1 MAEAVK
7 PADVVSF
14 WRDAGPKKWFE
25 KDESFDRDIRD
36 RFGAL
41 HADAAAGK
49 HDAWAET
56 PEGALA
62 LLLLLDQFSRNLY
75 RGDAKTYAQDPKA
88 REIARAALSKGFDQ
102 KVEPELRSFFL
113 LPFMHS
119 EELADQ
125 QRCVAL
131 AHANGDP
138 GTLKFARHH
147 EGIVR
152 RFGRFPHRNAILGRH
167 NTPAEEEFLGGGGFG
182 G

>member
-1 MAEAVK
+1 MAEAIA
-7 PADVVSF
+7 PGDVVSF
-14 WRDAGPKKWFE
+14 WRDAGPEKWFK
-25 KDESFDRDIRD
+25 KDDSFDRDIRD

-62 LLLLLDQFSRNLY
+62 LLLLLDQFSRNLF
-75 RGDAKTYAQDPKA
+75 RGDAGTYAQDAKA
-88 REIARAALSKGFDQ
+88 REIARAALSKSFEQ
-102 KVEPELRSFFL
+102 KVEPAFRSFFL

-125 QRCVAL
+125 RRCVLL
-131 AHANGDP
+131 AHAAGDP
-138 GTLKFARHH
+138 GTLKYARHH

-167 NTPAEEEFLGGGGFG
+167 TTPAEEAFLAGGGFG